1 MEFWITDLSPFEMR
15 TRSLLDD
22 ATTYVIVS
30 PIDAENARL
39 KIKECIALE
48 KEIEDARTSITKP
61 VNDKLKEINNL
72 AKQVTLPATEAK
84 TILTSKINEFMA
96 EQERIRQAAL
106 KRLND
111 EILKIKSLETYEQL
125 DLFVPSDE
133 FENNEVIKSTLE
145 IQRKAI
151 EEKITAENER
161 IRREQEQKKLESEK
175 ESMSIEQQR
184 LAEERIDLDRERRNI
199 EAEKAKLGKEK
210 LEAEQA
216 KQLAEVEKQS
226 EAAKVTWTRV
236 QMKRE
241 IVDETLVPRELCSP
255 DSKKINAYMKNW
267 IKNIPWINVW
277 EEKIIR

>member
-1 MEFWITDLSPFEMR
+1 MEFWIADLSPFEIR
-15 TRSLLDD
+15 TRSLLDE

-30 PIDAENARL
+30 PIEAENARL

-48 KEIEDARTSITKP
+48 KEIEEARTSITKP

-125 DLFVPSDE
+125 DLFITSDE

-145 IQRKAI
+145 IQRKVI

-184 LAEERIDLDRERRNI
+184 LAEERIDLERERRNI
-199 EAEKAKLGKEK
+199 EAEKAKLDKEK
-210 LEAEQA
+210 LESEQA

-236 QMKRE
+236 QIKRE
-241 IVDETLVPRELCSP
+241 VVDETLVPRELCSP